1 MSVGRFAAR
10 VVIGGLFIGHGT
22 QKLKGWFDGPGLEG
36 TEAMMASLNMH
47 RRGVTRSPRG

>member
-22 QKLKGWFDGPGLEG
+22 QKPYWLVQRARVGGHRGHDGVAGH
-36 TEAMMASLNMH
+36 ASIAA
-47 RRGVTRSPRG
+47 